1 MEIGRKNRF
10 VEFIKKYGIFV
21 AVGLVIFI
29 TALTFTLIATLNSG
43 VPTGT
48 TNLSFSL
55 PMENAT
61 VIKDF
66 SATELQNNETLNQ
79 WEAHKSVDLTSET
92 GEVFAVL
99 DGEVIGVDY
108 DYLSGYTITI
118 SHSDGFQSI
127 YSSLAQQVEVAV
139 GDQVVG
145 GQKIGQASTSA
156 NGELEMAEHLHFTL
170 KLNNKAV
177 DPNSY
182 LDLQAK

>member
-21 AVGLVIFI
+21 AVGLVVFI

-43 VPTGT
+43 VPTGI

-55 PMENAT
+55 PMQNAT

-79 WEAHKSVDLTSET
+79 WEAHKAVDLTSET

-99 DGEVIGVDY
+99 DGEVVGVDY

-127 YSSLAQQVEVAV
+127 YSSLAEEVEVSV
-139 GDQVVG
+139 GDKVEG

-156 NGELEMAEHLHFTL
+156 NGELELADHLHFTL
-170 KLNNKAV
+170 KLNDKAV